1 MPLCDG
7 CGAQTDDGHIRQRI
21 ERLELATRYRPIH
34 IAALL
39 IDAGPPP
46 CLEDYFYRPAADR
59 NERSPESKAYFDALL
74 TAGGL
79 DPAAHANEAAALTD
93 FQRRGF
99 FLVGAIDC
107 APASP
112 AAIERNAPTLLRRVK
127 ISYQPKSIALIS
139 RLTEALI
146 VRFQQNSWSPALILN
161 DGGSFEIPA
170 QAESLAKAL
179 AAAVA
184 PRAHA

>member
-7 CGAQTDDGHIRQRI
+7 CGAKTDDAHIRQRI
-21 ERLELATRYRPIH
+21 ERLELATRYRPVH

-39 IDAGPPP
+39 IDAGPPAR
-46 CLEDYFYRPAADR
+46 LEDYFYRPAADG
-59 NERSPESKAYFDALL
+59 NERSPESKAYFDAM
-74 TAGGL
+74 TKAVGI
-79 DPAAHANEAAALTD
+79 DQAAHANQEAALTE

-99 FLVGAIDC
+99 FLAGAIDC

-127 ISYQPKSIALIS
+127 VSYQPKSIALIS

-146 VRFQQNSWSPALILN
+146 VQFQQNSWSPALILN
-161 DGGSFEIPA
+161 DGSSFEIPA

-179 AAAVA
+179 ATALA
-184 PRAHA
+184 PKAHA